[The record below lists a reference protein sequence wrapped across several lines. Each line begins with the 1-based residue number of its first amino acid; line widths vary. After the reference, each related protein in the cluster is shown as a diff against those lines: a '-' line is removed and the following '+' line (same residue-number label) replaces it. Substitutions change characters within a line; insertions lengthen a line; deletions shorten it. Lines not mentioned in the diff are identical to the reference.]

1 MAATAVSTHPCITPS
16 NASRALPPLQ
26 HFVLACNVIGSD
38 AKGTMRRAVQ
48 ALKSG
53 YETPIFPRLDA
64 NRWVPGF

>member
-1 MAATAVSTHPCITPS
+1 M
-16 NASRALPPLQ
+16 Q

-64 NRWVPGF
+64 IR